1 MRATGRLSLPLLVQR
16 VGADDHGRA
25 VPLDDAAALTHGLDG
40 GTNFHGELPVPVG
53 DPTAA
58 EVVRAELDLDLVAR
72 EDPDVVLPH
81 LPGDGREDG
90 VATPVE
96 LHPEHR
102 ARERFD
108 DLAFN
113 LDLLFLGRQI
123 PFSE

>member
-1 MRATGRLSLPLLVQR
+1 MTIVVPCRLITRQRSHMGLTDGRTFIVSS
-16 VGADDHGRA
+16 
-25 VPLDDAAALTHGLDG
+25 
-40 GTNFHGELPVPVG
+40 PVPVG
-53 DPTAA
+53 DPAA
-58 EVVRAELDLDLVAR
+58 TEVVGAELDLDLVAR

-81 LPGDGREDG
+81 LPGDGREHG